1 MDPAAFYQLGAQA
14 GAQRMGGLPENLDK
28 NRLMSMQLAP
38 TLMAAQTGQQEAQMK
53 GPYYQA
59 MAGYY
64 GNRLDPAQQVAA
76 MQSREGI
83 ARMNTLAKLMT
94 DQDTM
99 KNLQGFGIQ
108 GTGPAKGG
116 FLGTPW
122 GAKPTFTQEDLMRLI
137 QTLSLGG
144 DLSGGG
150 QDPQEAALMQ
160 QLQQQILAAQ
170 SQPTI

>member
-1 MDPAAFYQLGAQA
+1 
-14 GAQRMGGLPENLDK
+14 
-28 NRLMSMQLAP
+28 
-38 TLMAAQTGQQEAQMK
+38 
-53 GPYYQA
+53 

-76 MQSREGI
+76 LKSKENMAKMQ
-83 ARMNTLAKLMT
+83 ALVKLMT
-94 DQDTM
+94 DEDT
-99 KNLQGFGIQ
+99 KTNLKGFGIH
-108 GTGPAKGG
+108 GTGPKTGG
-116 FLGTPW
+116 VLGTPW
-122 GAKPTFTQEDLMRLI
+122 RAQPSFSREDWLNLI
-137 QTLSLGG
+137 NSMSLGG